1 MSINEMRAKVKQT
14 YPHVKIS
21 VKTVSFSGFGYG
33 SAKFLTVAGDRSLEE
48 LKQCNEWAQEAGVKP
63 DSSLRFYK

>member
-1 MSINEMRAKVKQT
+1 
-14 YPHVKIS
+14 